1 VRCADVQ
8 ERSHIVG
15 AHPQTPQMISHSPL
29 TLAQP
34 ILKHL
39 QHQRHGPVVLLD
51 TLTNGTVSFTNSPA
65 RTYVGDGFTN
75 T

>member
-1 VRCADVQ
+1 
-8 ERSHIVG
+8 
-15 AHPQTPQMISHSPL
+15 MISHSPL